1 MAEKA
6 VGFIILSVDGQEY
19 DCATINPTKN
29 TGKRPIPTMNRTGE
43 VKYTSGG
50 IKTYAV
56 SVAVVVPDSK
66 DTVDWLAID
75 DARLSIESETGKF
88 RETYIDFNVQ
98 TISDT
103 YDVNGETRRNLEG
116 FALSYINETMS

>member
-6 VGFIILSVDGQEY
+6 VGYIVLSINGEEY
-19 DCATINPTKN
+19 DCSTVNPTKN

-43 VKYTSGG
+43 IRYTANG

-66 DTVDWLAID
+66 DTVDWMGVE
-75 DARLSIESETGKF
+75 DARLSIESESGNF

-98 TISDT
+98 EISDA
-103 YDVNGETRRNLEG
+103 YEVNGETRRNLQG
-116 FALSYINETMS
+116 FALSYINETL

>member
-6 VGFIILSVDGQEY
+6 VGYIVLSINGEEY
-19 DCATINPTKN
+19 DCSTVNPTKN

-43 VKYTSGG
+43 IRYTANG

-66 DTVDWLAID
+66 DTVDWMGVE
-75 DARLSIESETGKF
+75 DARLSIESETGNF

-98 TISDT
+98 EISDA
-103 YDVNGETRRNLEG
+103 YEVNGETRRNLQG
-116 FALSYINETMS
+116 FALSYINETL

>member
-6 VGFIILSVDGQEY
+6 VGYIVLSINGKEY
-19 DCATINPTKN
+19 DCSTVNPTKN

-43 VKYTSGG
+43 IRYTANG

-66 DTVDWLAID
+66 DTVDWMGVE
-75 DARLSIESETGKF
+75 DARLSIESESGNF

-98 TISDT
+98 EISDA
-103 YDVNGETRRNLEG
+103 YEVNGETRRNLQG
-116 FALSYINETMS
+116 FALSYINETL

>member
-6 VGFIILSVDGQEY
+6 VGYIVLSINGEEY
-19 DCATINPTKN
+19 DCSTVNPTKN

-43 VKYTSGG
+43 IRYTANG

-66 DTVDWLAID
+66 DTLDWMGVE
-75 DARLSIESETGKF
+75 DARLSIESESGNF

-98 TISDT
+98 EISDA
-103 YDVNGETRRNLEG
+103 YEVNGETRRNLQG
-116 FALSYINETMS
+116 FALSYINETL

>member
-6 VGFIILSVDGQEY
+6 VGYIVLSINGEEY
-19 DCATINPTKN
+19 DCSTVNPTKN

-43 VKYTSGG
+43 IRYTANG

-66 DTVDWLAID
+66 DTVDWMGVE
-75 DARLSIESETGKF
+75 DARLSIEYESGNF

-98 TISDT
+98 EISDA
-103 YDVNGETRRNLEG
+103 YEVNGETRRNLQG
-116 FALSYINETMS
+116 FALSYINETL